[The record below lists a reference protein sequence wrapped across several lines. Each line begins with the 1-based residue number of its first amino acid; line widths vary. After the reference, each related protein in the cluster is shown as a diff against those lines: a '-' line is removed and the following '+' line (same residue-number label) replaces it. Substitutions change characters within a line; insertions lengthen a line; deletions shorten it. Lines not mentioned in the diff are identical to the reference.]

1 MNTLNQRLTV
11 LESFSGTGTGT
22 SLPQVLF
29 KITSSTQVNQVFTTN
44 VIAKFNNIVFYPNTS
59 NFNTD
64 NFTYTVP
71 VSGIY
76 QFTFRLYPTHDAT
89 HQARF
94 SININ
99 GVDVSITGSTIA
111 NIETLTSLEQCNVGD
126 QVQVR
131 CQLTNRLLNVTM
143 SPLHSS
149 FHGQLISTLYY
160 I

>member
-1 MNTLNQRLTV
+1 MNTLNQRITV
-11 LESFSGTGTGT
+11 LESFTGTGTGT
-22 SLPQVLF
+22 GTTLPQVLF
-29 KITSSTQVNQVFTTN
+29 KITSSLSSNQVFTTN
-44 VIAKFNNIVFYPNTS
+44 VIAKYNNIVFCYPNTS
-59 NFNTD
+59 DFNTSTY
-64 NFTYTVP
+64 TYTVP

-76 QFTFRLYPTHDAT
+76 QFTFRLYPTHNTT

-99 GVDVSITGSTIA
+99 GIDVSITGSTIA

-131 CQLTNRLLNVTM
+131 CQLTNRLLQVFM

-149 FHGQLISTLYY
+149 FHGQLISTL
-160 I
+160 

>member
-1 MNTLNQRLTV
+1 MNTLNQRLTI

-29 KITSSTQVNQVFTTN
+29 KITSNLSTNQVFTSN
-44 VIAKFNNIVFYPNTS
+44 VIAKYNNIVFCYPNTS
-59 NFNTD
+59 DFNTSTY
-64 NFTYTVP
+64 TYTVP
-71 VSGIY
+71 VAGIY
-76 QFTFRLYPTHDAT
+76 QFTFRLYPTHDVT

-99 GVDVSITGSTIA
+99 NIDVSITGSTIA
-111 NIETLTSLEQCNVGD
+111 NIETLTSLEECNVGD

-131 CQLTNRLLNVTM
+131 CQLTNQLLQVYM

-149 FHGQLISTLYY
+149 FHGRLISTL
-160 I
+160 